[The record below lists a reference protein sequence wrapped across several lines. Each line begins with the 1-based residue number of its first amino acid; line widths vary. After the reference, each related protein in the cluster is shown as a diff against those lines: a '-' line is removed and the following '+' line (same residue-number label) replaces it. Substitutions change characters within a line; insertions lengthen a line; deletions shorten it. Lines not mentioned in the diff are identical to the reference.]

1 MFKIG
6 RVKRRFLVK
15 DLRILDL
22 EDLVEAKTIFTFI
35 ILSIEVR
42 VVLTIK
48 VILSL
53 FVGSIMKLFI
63 LTRKGFSLYV

>member
-1 MFKIG
+1 MMA
-6 RVKRRFLVK
+6 LVV
-15 DLRILDL
+15 DF
-22 EDLVEAKTIFTFI
+22 VEAKTIFTFI

-48 VILSL
+48 AILSL
-53 FVGSIMKLFI
+53 FVEGIMKLFI